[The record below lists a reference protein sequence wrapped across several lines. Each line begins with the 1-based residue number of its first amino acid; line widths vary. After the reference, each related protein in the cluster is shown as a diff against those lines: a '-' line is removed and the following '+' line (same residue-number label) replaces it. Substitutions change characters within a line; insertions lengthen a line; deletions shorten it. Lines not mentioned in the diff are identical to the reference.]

1 MIALLRRLWF
11 GAPSGIIG
19 IAPFVCASLWLFA
32 PEFGNAQ
39 SLQGTT
45 SDSSW
50 IVASAAHVD
59 LWYHGLA
66 TLGLEDE
73 GALELYDPNYA
84 AMITEE
90 KRRRGLYPTKLD
102 EIGSRLAHDIARWIP
117 DDIIHFV
124 PLYFATAGLAE
135 MFEALHDVVDGRMV
149 RRRSI
154 DVQRGAV
161 VMSLVLTSSRARGAL
176 SRFVSA
182 LEDEWEVFYEE
193 YWRESLPLR
202 LTQIQAVQSV
212 WDQHFASRL
221 EPFLSDNNLQHGILM
236 ITPTLGFEGRI
247 VSDGDVP
254 VASAVSI
261 LDPPQRAELSA
272 LLLLKE
278 LCYLAID
285 DATESAIGETG
296 ESAERTL
303 QNLAVRCGEL
313 LIEQSVPELVEA
325 YRDLFTLPFLPDATT
340 WPSFD
345 ELYPVDEDLLVRLRA
360 DLFKPGG
367 R

>member
-1 MIALLRRLWF
+1 VPLIALLRRWWL

-19 IAPFVCASLWLFA
+19 IAPFAFASMWLFA
-32 PEFGNAQ
+32 PESGNAQ
-39 SLQGTT
+39 VLQVTT

-73 GALELYDPNYA
+73 GALTLYDPDYA
-84 AMITEE
+84 KTMTEE
-90 KRRRGLYPTKLD
+90 KRRRGLYPTRLD

-117 DDIIHFV
+117 GDIVHFV
-124 PLYFATAGLAE
+124 PLYFSTSGLAE
-135 MFEALHDVVDGRMV
+135 MFEALQDVVASGT
-149 RRRSI
+149 RRRQSI
-154 DVQRGAV
+154 QRGAV
-161 VMSLVLTSSRARGAL
+161 VMSFVLTSPRARGAL
-176 SRFVSA
+176 SRFISA
-182 LEDEWEVFYEE
+182 LEDEWDVFYEE

-236 ITPTLGFEGRI
+236 VTPILGFEGRI
-247 VSDGDVP
+247 VSDGDVR
-254 VASAVSI
+254 VASAVTI

-278 LCYLAID
+278 LCYLAIE

-296 ESAERTL
+296 TVLSAR
-303 QNLAVRCGEL
+303 
-313 LIEQSVPELVEA
+313 
-325 YRDLFTLPFLPDATT
+325 YKTLPSDA
-340 WPSFD
+340 
-345 ELYPVDEDLLVRLRA
+345 A
-360 DLFKPGG
+360 NC
-367 R
+367 